1 MSDDDFMALPPFEP
15 SKAMEQLRRHL
26 RDLKLAPRGNGFE
39 WKASLVIELEP
50 GSTEIAARLARR
62 PLRAPE
68 WDRFTIADAAQLR
81 RFVDEARRRLARWGA
96 DER

>member
-1 MSDDDFMALPPFEP
+1 MSENDFMTFPPFDAD
-15 SKAMEQLRRHL
+15 KAMEQLRRQL
-26 RDLKLAPRGNGFE
+26 RDLKLAPRGNAFE
-39 WKASLVIELEP
+39 WKASPVIELEP

-81 RFVDEARRRLARWGA
+81 RFVDEARRRLARWGD